1 MKMKFVLLSIIVVRV
16 PLLIIHEL
24 FGLRKPKVLLEK

>member
-1 MKMKFVLLSIIVVRV
+1 MRMKLVILGIIAVRV